1 MEVKCTQCG
10 GSVPVKTDQGAA
22 RCDFCGSSLY
32 ISLRDGFL
40 HYLISPMVPE
50 KDVPKVL
57 QTYLEKK
64 ERRSSFKVK
73 RTSRVYWPFWE
84 VQEGDNVKTYIAA
97 TNPITALEDAE
108 IPPGNARPFLAEEI
122 GSDWVE
128 PPSERVEDI
137 IAREGISPGK
147 IRLIHLPFW
156 IVNYEYDGVSYE
168 AWMDAVRG
176 HVYADELPPTFEK
189 LKDRLYA
196 YTAFAIFAIF
206 FIIGI
211 SVPKPN
217 IAFLAYI
224 AASLPLFFGAKYML
238 RDIMS

>member
-1 MEVKCTQCG
+1 
-10 GSVPVKTDQGAA
+10 VKTDQGAA

-50 KDVPKVL
+50 KDVSKVL

-64 ERRSSFKVK
+64 ERRSSFKMK

-84 VQEGDNVKTYIAA
+84 VEEGEKVNTYIAA
-97 TNPITALEDAE
+97 TNPITTLEDAE
-108 IPPGNARPFLAEEI
+108 IPAGNAKPFIAEEI

-128 PPSERVEDI
+128 PPSERMEDI

-147 IRLIHLPFW
+147 IRLVHLPFW
-156 IVNYEYDGVSYE
+156 IVDYEYDSVSYE
-168 AWMDAVRG
+168 AWVDAVRG
-176 HVYADELPPTFEK
+176 RVYADELPPTFER

-196 YTAFAIFAIF
+196 YTAFTIFAVLF
-206 FIIGI
+206 LIGI
-211 SVPKPN
+211 SVPKPETAFIVYI
-217 IAFLAYI
+217 IAL
-224 AASLPLFFGAKYML
+224 LPLYLVARYML
-238 RDIMS
+238 KGVMS